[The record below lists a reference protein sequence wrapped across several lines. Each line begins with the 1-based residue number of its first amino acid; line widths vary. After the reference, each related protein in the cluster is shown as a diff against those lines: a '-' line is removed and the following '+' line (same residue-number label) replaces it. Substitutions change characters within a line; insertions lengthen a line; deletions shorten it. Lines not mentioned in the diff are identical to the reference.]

1 MAVEHLLRHL
11 ASPGFVELDS
21 SQPLVDKVTKEAHR
35 RSIKF
40 PAYRFRK
47 NPRIVPA
54 DLPEALS
61 VTPVEVLR
69 QVGVATT
76 FYGDSPFTAI
86 AHHWAQLRYCATLE
100 TKKGKLS
107 LSSLGDEVVHH
118 HKVAQ
123 SEYLGIGLALV
134 IAQETLRKQHPGWEF
149 SPVDADFALDRGIPG
164 IGSATQVAG
173 LQSRPD
179 YFLIGRRIRGGG
191 GLKIVVLECKGTH
204 SPGETKII
212 GQLAKACTQVRSVEI
227 EGQNLSSLMVASRFL
242 PSGIKVCVLDPPG
255 ESELWSGTDDE
266 LDEMLS
272 EEVDGPPEPFSTRTP
287 TSDDLLA
294 IEPDQPIED
303 EEFGASENY
312 SELAEQDLEI
322 PQVVS
327 IPQASR
333 RWFSRVLAR
342 TFAASVLAFA
352 GDGETAAKYRTPRLY
367 EDSQGQYGLPL
378 EDAAEIKTSRRF
390 PLPGGLSAQGT
401 QYSMPL
407 PDGRRL
413 DVFRGIE
420 ESVYEE
426 LGQERLGSYFRSAQR
441 VWNKWSQIAGNGAS
455 NGRPVAFGRDGTVVT
470 LEINNRRS

>member
-11 ASPGFVELDS
+11 ASPGFVALDS
-21 SQPLVDKVTKEAHR
+21 SQSLVDKVTEEARR
-35 RSIKF
+35 RSRKF

-47 NPRIVPA
+47 NPRILPV
-54 DLPEALS
+54 DLPEAIS

-76 FYGDSPFTAI
+76 FYGNSPFTAI
-86 AHHWAQLRYCATLE
+86 ARHWAQLRYCATLE
-100 TKKGKLS
+100 TKKGNLS

-123 SEYLGIGLALV
+123 SEYLGIGIALV
-134 IAQETLRKQHPGWEF
+134 IAQETLRKQHPGREF
-149 SPVDADFALDRGIPG
+149 SPVDADFGLDRGIPG

-173 LQSRPD
+173 MQSRPD
-179 YFLIGRRIRGGG
+179 YFLIGRRIRGGS

-204 SPGETKII
+204 SASESKII
-212 GQLAKACTQVRSVEI
+212 GQLAKACTQVRSVELA
-227 EGQNLSSLMVASRFL
+227 GKNLSSLMVASRFL

-266 LDEMLS
+266 LDEILS
-272 EEVDGPPEPFSTRTP
+272 EEIGGPPEPFGTRMP

-294 IEPDQPIED
+294 LEPDQPTEYD
-303 EEFGASENY
+303 EFDERESL

-322 PQVVS
+322 PQIVS

-352 GDGETAAKYRTPRLY
+352 GDGETAAKYRVPRRY
-367 EDSQGQYGLPL
+367 EDAQGQYGLPL
-378 EDAAEIKTSRRF
+378 DDAGEIKTSKRF
-390 PLPGGLSAQGT
+390 LLPGGLSAQGT

-407 PDGRRL
+407 PDDRRL
-413 DVFRGIE
+413 VVFRGIE

-426 LGQERLGSYFRSAQR
+426 LGNERLGSYFRNAQLL
-441 VWNKWSQIAGNGAS
+441 WNRWSQAARNITS
-455 NGRPVAFGRDGTVVT
+455 NGRPIAVGRDGTVVA
-470 LEINNRRS
+470 LEIND